1 MLKIN
6 FLFLKLFHKRYC
18 TTFKLQVHN
27 FIRCVS
33 PFVGRSV
40 SQLVGRD
47 FPQEQNSDHHY
58 HPNHSNHPTT
68 PRNRLDG
75 LTSIIFV
82 QQQQAI
88 CHSYSDPL
96 KEKQK
101 KKLRYSLS
109 RGWKWEV
116 ANSVKHYVFSY
127 FVNNDHWFILGW
139 IRNALYFYVHLFSL
153 HWYNL

>member
-1 MLKIN
+1 MLKIK

-18 TTFKLQVHN
+18 TTFKDVHKYTSTQVHN

-33 PFVGRSV
+33 PFVGWSV
-40 SQLVGRD
+40 SQLVGRK

-109 RGWKWEV
+109 RGWK
-116 ANSVKHYVFSY
+116 
-127 FVNNDHWFILGW
+127 
-139 IRNALYFYVHLFSL
+139 
-153 HWYNL
+153 